1 MAIAIEPGHE
11 GRQVLKLA
19 GDVTVYQAAE
29 LHQTAL
35 GLTQQAADLQVQCD
49 EVQSLDCATIQIL
62 MALQEAVAA
71 GGKTFQLTGASAEL
85 QQTLAWAGM
94 PVAVA

>member
-1 MAIAIEPGHE
+1 MAIEIESGHV

-29 LHQTAL
+29 LHQAAL
-35 GLTQQAADLQVQCD
+35 GLAQQATDLQVQCE

-62 MALQEAVAA
+62 MALQETLAA
-71 GGKTFQLTGASAEL
+71 QGKTFQLTGASAEL
-85 QQTLAWAGM
+85 QQTLTLAGM
-94 PVAVA
+94 ALAVA